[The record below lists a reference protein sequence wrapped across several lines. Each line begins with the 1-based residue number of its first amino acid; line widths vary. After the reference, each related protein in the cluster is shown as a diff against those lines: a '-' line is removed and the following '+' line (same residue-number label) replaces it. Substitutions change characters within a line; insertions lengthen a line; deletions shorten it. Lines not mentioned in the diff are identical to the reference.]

1 MTTRQTIASPK
12 PANIKINSPIPQK
25 NLSHFRTHFPKNLS
39 HPVQNRPFP
48 PNLLKA
54 IQMKQMKQ
62 MKQVKQVKQTASRGA
77 RTKATRSNICNFSS
91 PMLVLVS

>member
-25 NLSHFRTHFPKNLS
+25 NLSH
-39 HPVQNRPFP
+39 PVQNRPFP

-54 IQMKQMKQ
+54 IQMKQV
-62 MKQVKQVKQTASRGA
+62 KQVKQEKQVKQTASRRA
-77 RTKATRSNICNFSS
+77 RATATRSNICNFSS